1 MFVRSEPGDR
11 VLSCGDGEQLGHP
24 GRTTSKKPR
33 KVDIVEEE
41 ELEVVQVHITY
52 MSSNIL

>member
-1 MFVRSEPGDR
+1 MFVRSTPGDR

-33 KVDIVEEE
+33 KVDVVEED
-41 ELEVVQVHITY
+41 ELEVVQV
-52 MSSNIL
+52 L